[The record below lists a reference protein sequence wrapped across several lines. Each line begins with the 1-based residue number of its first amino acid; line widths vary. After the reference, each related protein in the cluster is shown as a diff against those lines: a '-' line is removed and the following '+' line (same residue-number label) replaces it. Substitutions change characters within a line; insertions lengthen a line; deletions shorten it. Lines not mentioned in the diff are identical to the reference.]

1 MKYHFVYQTASEE
14 KILEVDS
21 DLEPPGLG
29 EHIRLRRIHDDQELK
44 HYIVKE
50 VYFAPESQD
59 KTIFFIEVEPI

>member
-1 MKYHFVYQTASEE
+1 MKHHFVYQTASEE
-14 KILEVDS
+14 TILEVDS

-29 EHIRLRRIHDDQELK
+29 EYIRLGRIHDDQELK
-44 HYIVKE
+44 YYTVKE

>member
-21 DLEPPGLG
+21 DLEPPNPG
-29 EHIRLRRIHDDQELK
+29 EYVELSSIHDTKRKL
-44 HYIVKE
+44 YIVKE
-50 VYFAPESQD
+50 VYFSPESQD